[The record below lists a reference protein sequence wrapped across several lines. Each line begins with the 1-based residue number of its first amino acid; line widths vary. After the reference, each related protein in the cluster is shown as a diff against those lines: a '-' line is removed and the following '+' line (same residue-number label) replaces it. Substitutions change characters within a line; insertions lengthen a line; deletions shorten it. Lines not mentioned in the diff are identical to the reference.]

1 MGSFFFTSNT
11 WMWSLSLFPFMVGAG
26 KTSLLLSFPL
36 PYLQLSLQLAETTS
50 TTPLYW
56 NYSGIT
62 HKRPL
67 SCHIQCMLF
76 TLRIFFLHFLAFD
89 SVGFSILRT
98 PSYLSSSN
106 ILFFKYHSPDT
117 SFLVSFSARLLI
129 VYMLQSFVLGPVFL
143 SVYSFCLLPVYDFSY
158 LLFLKYSF
166 FLLCHH
172 YPTVPAPEIW
182 MQLYEILF
190 CLRKPSKYQ
199 VLLIMPLIT
208 ACAIPFIISFVDAK
222 LLTISLSFT
231 VFPNALPYVK
241 SSLSLVLAVMLAS
254 LK

>member
-1 MGSFFFTSNT
+1 
-11 WMWSLSLFPFMVGAG
+11 MWSLSLFPFMGGAG

-50 TTPLYW
+50 ATPLYW

-117 SFLVSFSARLLI
+117 SFCYFLLGLLFCSAF

-143 SVYSFCLLPVYDFSY
+143 SVCSFCLLPPCPW
-158 LLFLKYSF
+158 L
-166 FLLCHH
+166 
-172 YPTVPAPEIW
+172 
-182 MQLYEILF
+182 QL
-190 CLRKPSKYQ
+190 
-199 VLLIMPLIT
+199 
-208 ACAIPFIISFVDAK
+208 
-222 LLTISLSFT
+222 
-231 VFPNALPYVK
+231 
-241 SSLSLVLAVMLAS
+241 SSLSQILFLSFFYATTIQLCQRQKFGCNCMKFFFVYVSQVNIRSYWSCLLLLLVQS
-254 LK
+254 LS

>member
-117 SFLVSFSARLLI
+117 SFCYFLL
-129 VYMLQSFVLGPVFL
+129 G
-143 SVYSFCLLPVYDFSY
+143 
-158 LLFLKYSF
+158 LLFCSAFNCLY
-166 FLLCHH
+166 
-172 YPTVPAPEIW
+172 APELCSWPCFLICLFILPTPCLW
-182 MQLYEILF
+182 LQL
-190 CLRKPSKYQ
+190 
-199 VLLIMPLIT
+199 
-208 ACAIPFIISFVDAK
+208 
-222 LLTISLSFT
+222 
-231 VFPNALPYVK
+231 
-241 SSLSLVLAVMLAS
+241 SSLSQILFLSSMPPLSNCAS
-254 LK
+254 ARNLDAIVWNSFLFT